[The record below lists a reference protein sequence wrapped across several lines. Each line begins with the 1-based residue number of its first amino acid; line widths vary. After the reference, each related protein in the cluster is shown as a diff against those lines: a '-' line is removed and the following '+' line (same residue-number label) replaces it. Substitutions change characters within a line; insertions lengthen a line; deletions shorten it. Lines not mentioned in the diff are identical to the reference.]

1 MTRDVQLVL
10 LFIFITISIIAIIC
24 IYASYRLEDLF
35 DQLSYLKIRV
45 SFGFNVFE
53 YFKKYNEM
61 IKFKIGIT
69 FFK

>member
-1 MTRDVQLVL
+1 MTRDVQFVL

-45 SFGFNVFE
+45 SFGFNVSE

-61 IKFKIGIT
+61 VKFRNRYY
-69 FFK
+69 FF